1 MSKGIGATRWF
12 NLPDESG
19 TAKLGLDEELS
30 VHQIGRR
37 VERSVRDGGVDIV
50 LGAS

>member
-1 MSKGIGATRWF
+1 MGAGRYAPREEGA
-12 NLPDESG
+12 LE
-19 TAKLGLDEELS
+19 LGLDEELS